1 MLYCYSMATIGKCV
15 NRFQV
20 LCFEQINRL
29 SQVMSEAIPVHGKGN
44 FPTLNI
50 KLKALVK
57 EVKQRLAEND
67 VPVTDIRLNGGAA
80 SYILGLESPGQSYN
94 DLDLI
99 FGVDLSHHESLQ
111 KVKSSVLDSLVEFLP
126 DDVNREKMNVG
137 NLKEAYVH
145 KMVKVSN
152 DKDRWSLI
160 SLSNNKGRNV
170 ELKFVHKMKRQFEFS
185 VDSFQILLDS
195 LLTFYKISEKPMS
208 EHFYPTVVAES
219 MFGDFNEA
227 LHHLNKKLIATREPE
242 QIRGGGLLKYCN
254 LIVHGY
260 KAAPDVDIKV
270 VERYMCSR
278 FFIDFPHVE
287 QQRVKLWNYL
297 TNHFIGEDHLKYDY
311 LMTLHS
317 VIDNSTV
324 CLMGHERRQ
333 TLTLIQQFA
342 SHAYYEEE
350 TRVLNKHLAIDKF
363 DSQNFSSTK
372 HQGLIDQQSNLIID
386 QVFYHGVSP
395 SQCPSVPYM
404 PAMPVQAPRVQYYYS
419 TPYMPGVYNAA
430 ACNTLCPNCPAPYYN
445 NNNYCS

>member
-1 MLYCYSMATIGKCV
+1 MASTAKSV

-20 LCFEQINRL
+20 LCYEQIKRL
-29 SQVMSEAIPVHGKGN
+29 THVMSEVIPIHGKGN
-44 FPTLNI
+44 FPTLSV
-50 KLKALVK
+50 KLSELVK
-57 EVKQRLAEND
+57 EVRNRLND
-67 VPVTDIRLNGGAA
+67 NNVSITDIRLNGGAA
-80 SYILGLESPGQSYN
+80 SYILGLESPVQSYN

-99 FGVDLSHHESLQ
+99 FGVDLSRHEDLQ
-111 KVKSSVLDSLVEFLP
+111 KAKSSALDSLVEFLP

-137 NLKEAYVH
+137 NMKEAYVQ

-152 DKDRWSLI
+152 DHDRWSLI

-170 ELKFVHKMKRQFEFS
+170 ELKFVHRMKRQFEFS

-195 LLTFYKISEKPMS
+195 LLTFYQISEKPMS

-219 MFGDFNEA
+219 MYGDFSEA

-260 KAAPDVDIKV
+260 KAAPDVDIKI

-278 FFIDFPHVE
+278 FFIDFPDVE

-311 LMTLHS
+311 LMILRS

-324 CLMGHERRQ
+324 CLMGHERRL

-342 SHAYYEEE
+342 TQVYYEEE
-350 TRVLNKHLAIDKF
+350 TRILNKHLAIDKF
-363 DSQNFSSTK
+363 DSQNFGGTK
-372 HQGLIDQQSNLIID
+372 HHGLIDQQSNLIID
-386 QVFYHGVSP
+386 QVFYHGVYP
-395 SQCPSVPYM
+395 SQCSSMPCYPAVPVTPQAQYYYNAPYM
-404 PAMPVQAPRVQYYYS
+404 PS
-419 TPYMPGVYNAA
+419 VYNGGAYTA
-430 ACNTLCPNCPAPYYN
+430 QCPNCPASYY